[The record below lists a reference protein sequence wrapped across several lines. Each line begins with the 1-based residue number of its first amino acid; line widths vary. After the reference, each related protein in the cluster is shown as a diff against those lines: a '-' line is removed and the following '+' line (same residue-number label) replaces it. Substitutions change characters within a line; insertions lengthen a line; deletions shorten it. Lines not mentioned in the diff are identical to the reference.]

1 MAKANTKT
9 GEVQHVYAKDA
20 SEWRAWLRK
29 HHKTEQR
36 AFLVYYKKATGKPSV
51 TYREALMEAICF
63 GWIDTT
69 VKRIDDERYGTNFV
83 KRKPS
88 ANWSTNTLGYAEEMI
103 RQKKMSK
110 QGLEAYE
117 RGKLK
122 KPLDPLPKD
131 AKPPDYMVAALKT
144 NPKAWQ
150 FFSEMAQSSKL
161 IYISWVMSAKRPET
175 RERRLKELVERCA
188 QNKKWGE

>member
-1 MAKANTKT
+1 MADGKT
-9 GEVQHVYAKDA
+9 GTVQQIYAKDA

-29 HHKTEQR
+29 NHKTAER
-36 AFLVYYKKATGKPSV
+36 VFLVYYKKATGKPSV

-69 VKRIDDERYGTNFV
+69 VKRVDDERYGTNFV

-103 RQKKMSK
+103 RQKRMSK
-110 QGLEAYE
+110 QGLEAYR
-117 RGKLK
+117 RGKQK
-122 KPLDPLPKD
+122 KPLDRLPKD
-131 AKPPDYMVAALKT
+131 AKPPAYMVKALKT
-144 NPKAWQ
+144 NAKAWD
-150 FFSEMAQSSKL
+150 FFDKMAQSSKL
-161 IYISWVMSAKRPET
+161 IYISWVISAKRPET

-188 QNKKWGE
+188 QHKKWGD